1 LEKSDVRFE
10 VMSPGPAPLVIF
22 LGGAG
27 VRMHERPPPRH
38 LAPFISHIWHLTADR
53 ETTLRVIPD
62 GCTDIIEGDVVG
74 SLTGGLI
81 AHLRAGEST
90 HGVRF
95 RPGGFTAL
103 YGVPAG
109 ELVDLRLPLADVI
122 RRPMSLDEASRDADH
137 PDPLAAVALHVGDV
151 RALAREYGYSERHFH
166 RRVLAATGH
175 GPKRLSRIGRMQ
187 ALLAAGRG
195 ESWAATAAAFGFHD
209 EAHMINDVRRLA
221 DASPHELLSKAG

>member
-1 LEKSDVRFE
+1 
-10 VMSPGPAPLVIF
+10 MSPGPTPLVIF

-38 LAPFISHIWHLTADR
+38 LAPFVQSFWHLTADR
-53 ETTLRVIPD
+53 ATTLRVIPD
-62 GCTDIIEGDVVG
+62 GCTDLIGDDLVG
-74 SLTGGLI
+74 SLTQTIL
-81 AHLRAGEST
+81 AELRAGEST

-109 ELVDLRLPLADVI
+109 ELADVRLPLADVV
-122 RRPMSLDEASRDADH
+122 RRPLSLDEASREADL
-137 PDPLAAVALHVGDV
+137 PDPLASVALHVGDV
-151 RALAREYGYSERHFH
+151 RALAREYGYSERQFH

-195 ESWAATAAAFGFHD
+195 ESWARTAAAFGFHD
-209 EAHMINDVRRLA
+209 ESHMINDIRRLA
-221 DASPHELLSKAG
+221 AATPQELLAEAG

>member
-1 LEKSDVRFE
+1 
-10 VMSPGPAPLVIF
+10 MSPGPAPLVIF

-38 LAPFISHIWHLTADR
+38 LAPFVSHIWHLTADR
-53 ETTLRVIPD
+53 ATVLRVIPD
-62 GCTDIIEGDVVG
+62 GCTDLIGDDLVG
-74 SLTGGLI
+74 SLTGAI
-81 AHLRAGEST
+81 DAELRAGEST
-90 HGVRF
+90 YGVRF

-109 ELVDLRLPLADVI
+109 ELADVRLPLADVI
-122 RRPMSLDEASRDADH
+122 RRPRSLDEAARDADP

-151 RALAREYGYSERHFH
+151 GALAREYGYSERQFH

-195 ESWAATAAAFGFHD
+195 ESWARTAAAFGFHD

>member
-1 LEKSDVRFE
+1 
-10 VMSPGPAPLVIF
+10 MSPGPTPLVIF

-27 VRMHERPPPRH
+27 VRMHERPPPPH
-38 LAPFISHIWHLTADR
+38 LAPYVQSLWHLTADR
-53 ETTLRVIPD
+53 ATTLWVLPD
-62 GCTDIIEGDVVG
+62 GCTDLIGDDLVG
-74 SLTGGLI
+74 SLTKTI
-81 AHLRAGEST
+81 VAELRAGEST

-109 ELVDLRLPLADVI
+109 DLAGLRVPLADVV
-122 RRPMSLDEASRDADH
+122 RRPPSLDEASRGADL

-151 RALAREYGYSERHFH
+151 RALAREYGYSERQFH